1 VDHHVV
7 TADPGPTVADRSR
20 RGVAGILAARVYV
33 LVVLLYLFLPVLVVV
48 LFSFTTSPRL
58 SLPIEGFTLSWYQ
71 SAFAE
76 PLFSRALVN
85 SLVLA
90 SITAVVA
97 VALGVP
103 FCFALARLR
112 RRPRGVLL
120 TASLLPMAVP
130 VLVVGVALAILF
142 TNLARP
148 PSLPNAAVGHIVVA
162 LPFVILTVNARLE
175 TFDFSTL
182 EAARDLGASP
192 LRTFRDVTFPLIRPS
207 VIGAALLAAAL
218 SLDEFVVTFFK
229 IGNDTS
235 LPVLVW
241 GLLRRGIDPS
251 INALASVVLLS
262 LVGLVVASNILSRRG
277 S

>member
-1 VDHHVV
+1 MVSQHAGAL
-7 TADPGPTVADRSR
+7 TQRPRRRS
-20 RGVAGILAARVYV
+20 GGKLAARLY
-33 LVVLLYLFLPVLVVV
+33 LLAVLLYLFLPVLVVI

-71 SAFAE
+71 SALAE

-90 SITAVVA
+90 VVTAAAA
-97 VALGVP
+97 VGLGVP

-130 VLVVGVALAILF
+130 ALVLGVALAVLF
-142 TNLARP
+142 TVVARP
-148 PSLPNAAVGHIVVA
+148 PSLLNAAVGHILIA
-162 LPFVILTVNARLE
+162 LPFVVFTVNARLE

-207 VIGAALLAAAL
+207 VIGAALLAMAL
-218 SLDEFVVTFFK
+218 SLDEFVVTFFN
-229 IGNDTS
+229 IGNETS

-241 GLLRRGIDPS
+241 GLLRRGISPS
-251 INALASVVLLS
+251 INALATVVLLS
-262 LVGLVVASNILSRRG
+262 LVGLVVVSNLLSRRG
-277 S
+277 T

>member
-1 VDHHVV
+1 VV
-7 TADPGPTVADRSR
+7 SVARASTALPERGGSR
-20 RGVAGILAARVYV
+20 RRSAAWLAACLYLAAV
-33 LVVLLYLFLPVLVVV
+33 LVYLFLPAIVVV

-58 SLPIEGFTLSWYQ
+58 SLPIEGYTLSWYQ
-71 SAFAE
+71 SAFSE
-76 PLFSRALVN
+76 PLFARALVN

-90 SITAVVA
+90 VVSAAIA

-112 RRPRGVLL
+112 RRTRGALL
-120 TASLLPMAVP
+120 TGSLLPMAVP
-130 VLVVGVALAILF
+130 ALVLGIALAVLF
-142 TNLARP
+142 TAVARP
-148 PSLPNAAVGHIVVA
+148 PGLVNAAVGHVIVA
-162 LPFVILTVNARLE
+162 LPFVVLTVNARLE

-207 VIGAALLAAAL
+207 VFGAGLLAMAL
-218 SLDEFVVTFFK
+218 SLDEFVVTWFN
-229 IGNDTS
+229 IGNDTT

-241 GLLRRGIDPS
+241 GLLRRGINPS
-251 INALASVVLLS
+251 INALATVVLVS
-262 LVGLVVASNILSRRG
+262 LVALVVVSNLLSRRR